1 MPESLHRAPRAA
13 RGQPPER
20 PSFSVGQDANERD
33 DPGLTRKLRLTSSVA
48 LLGVGEGEAGVR
60 FPGPG
65 GGVTVAADS
74 G

>member
-48 LLGVGEGEAGVR
+48 LLGVGEGEAGSKISR
-60 FPGPG
+60 AWRRRDRRG
-65 GGVTVAADS
+65 G
-74 G
+74 